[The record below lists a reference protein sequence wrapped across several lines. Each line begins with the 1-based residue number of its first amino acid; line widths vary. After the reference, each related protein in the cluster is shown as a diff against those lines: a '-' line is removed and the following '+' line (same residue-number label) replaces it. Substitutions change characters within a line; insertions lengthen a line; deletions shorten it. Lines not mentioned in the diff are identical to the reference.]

1 MVKRYRV
8 YYKID
13 IKTCLNMNI
22 YKGNYPEKEEEE
34 EQAWY
39 DQGLFGNLLDGLAS
53 EQPGYPPVV

>member
-1 MVKRYRV
+1 VVRIFILHVPKLIV
-8 YYKID
+8 VGV
-13 IKTCLNMNI
+13 LPLVLV
-22 YKGNYPEKEEEE
+22 PEKEEEE